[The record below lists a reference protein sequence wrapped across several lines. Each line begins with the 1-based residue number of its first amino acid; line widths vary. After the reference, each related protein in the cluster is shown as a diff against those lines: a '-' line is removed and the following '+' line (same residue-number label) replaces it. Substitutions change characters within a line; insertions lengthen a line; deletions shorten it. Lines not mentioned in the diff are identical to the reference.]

1 METDETM
8 NVFIKHE
15 WKSYPIPEHKKKE
28 GILKFFQ
35 KKFNHY
41 DISLNSKFND
51 EFYINAWFRDLSKAE
66 GFENL
71 RDLPSPKWYFDVQ
84 FNTMEDRTIN
94 ITTVSW
100 KPTKGQTPDDF
111 INEVEN
117 YFIKLYKFLYCNEYK
132 NKSYFSSRKIKISI
146 ESPLIGEVIIK
157 IWRKR
162 GEYYLLIISST
173 SDELFEDY
181 ETTLKILTKL
191 RCRSAKRWFIKEFN
205 KKAS

>member
-8 NVFIKHE
+8 NVFIRHK

-100 KPTKGQTPDDF
+100 KPTEGQTPDNF

-117 YFIKLYKFLYCNEYK
+117 YFIKLYKFLYCNE
-132 NKSYFSSRKIKISI
+132 
-146 ESPLIGEVIIK
+146 
-157 IWRKR
+157 
-162 GEYYLLIISST
+162 
-173 SDELFEDY
+173 
-181 ETTLKILTKL
+181 
-191 RCRSAKRWFIKEFN
+191 
-205 KKAS
+205 